1 MFHQIYHHDP
11 LQIYQV
17 KKIELFYDTKTE
29 RIKIVKV
36 SRVVLFQVDSEEIH
50 DKIRYTIRSSIQIS
64 NKKESLPINDCQTT
78 DLVKRIRIPISFH
91 FLLPRLTP
99 AYLFVLGINEI
110 AIKYAL
116 SRTVFSP
123 VIVDHLTCEKFWW
136 RNALYLNSLYPRTEM
151 VRILDQLFYHLEN

>member
-50 DKIRYTIRSSIQIS
+50 DKIRYTIRSSIQIA

>member
-29 RIKIVKV
+29 RIKIVKD
-36 SRVVLFQVDSEEIH
+36 SHVVLFQVDSEEIH

-64 NKKESLPINDCQTT
+64 NKEKSLSINDCQTS
-78 DLVKRIRIPISFH
+78 VKRIRIPISFR

-151 VRILDQLFYHLEN
+151 VRILDQHFYHLEN

>member
-36 SRVVLFQVDSEEIH
+36 SHVVLFQVDSEEIH

-64 NKKESLPINDCQTT
+64 NKEKSLPINLGLSNLGQANSYT
-78 DLVKRIRIPISFH
+78 DLFPFSFTKIDTGVSLCPGNKRDRHQVCAIKDGVLASDRRPFDVRKVLVEKRIVP
-91 FLLPRLTP
+91 
-99 AYLFVLGINEI
+99 
-110 AIKYAL
+110 
-116 SRTVFSP
+116 
-123 VIVDHLTCEKFWW
+123 
-136 RNALYLNSLYPRTEM
+136 
-151 VRILDQLFYHLEN
+151 